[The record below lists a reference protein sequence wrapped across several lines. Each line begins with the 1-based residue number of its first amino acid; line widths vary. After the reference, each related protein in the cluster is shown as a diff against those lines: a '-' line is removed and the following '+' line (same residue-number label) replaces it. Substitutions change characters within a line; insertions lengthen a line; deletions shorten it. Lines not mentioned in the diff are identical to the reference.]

1 MIKHIKSFNQIP
13 ITKNSLIVL
22 DIDETIMAFPSITN
36 LWWRETYEKHF
47 EITNDKKI
55 ARNLSIYDWR
65 EHVKITKPYL
75 LDEIKLKKFLGK
87 IKEKFCALVLLTARD
102 PTMMKI
108 TQTHISHCKLD
119 ISPEQVIH
127 NENKGDALALIV
139 QSYPEITNIIF
150 VDDFEKNLIDV
161 KTRFACKS
169 MEKYN
174 LTLYQITHK

>member
-36 LWWRETYEKHF
+36 LWWHETYEKHF

-87 IKEKFCALVLLTARD
+87 IKEKFCPLVLLTARD

-108 TQTHISHCKLD
+108 TPRSQPL
-119 ISPEQVIH
+119 SPSTYGSDKTPEPIAEAQRAKILPLK
-127 NENKGDALALIV
+127 EPFPSFPKALL
-139 QSYPEITNIIF
+139 
-150 VDDFEKNLIDV
+150 
-161 KTRFACKS
+161 
-169 MEKYN
+169 
-174 LTLYQITHK
+174 